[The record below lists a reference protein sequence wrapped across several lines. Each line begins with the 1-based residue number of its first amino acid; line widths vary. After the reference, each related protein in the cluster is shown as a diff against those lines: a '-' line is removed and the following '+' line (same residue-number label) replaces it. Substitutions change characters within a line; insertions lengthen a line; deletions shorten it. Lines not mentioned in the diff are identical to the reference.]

1 MKRRALIIGSPF
13 PANSNYYLPGVK
25 SDIHQMISFLQSDI
39 GGGWLREEIIY
50 LNSPSARKLN
60 AFNPYLIGND
70 LLFVYFSGHGNQS
83 FGADQLYINNQE
95 PYPLSSLWKNVPRQ
109 IIITDSCRTEVG
121 YDSFRGL
128 GDIMGFFPSRDKK
141 LARELYEN
149 YVMNSPAGQF
159 LFQSCGKNQ
168 ASTDTPEG
176 GLFTKSLI
184 STLQTWAWS
193 EESYALSLQNLV
205 NKVPSRLQIEGSKAQ
220 NPTAKIRNRQ
230 FLEAP
235 LAVNP
240 ALYREHFI
248 PKRNPVYYR
257 DQPQYSN
264 FVF

>member
-13 PANSNYYLPGVK
+13 PIYSPNYLPGVQ
-25 SDIHQMISFLQSDI
+25 SDIRQMISFLKSDI
-39 GGGWLREEIIY
+39 GGGWHREEIIY
-50 LNSPSARKLN
+50 LHSPSARKLN
-60 AFNPYLIGND
+60 SFNPYLIGID

-83 FGADQLYINNQE
+83 YGADQIYINSQE
-95 PYPLSSLWKNVPRQ
+95 SYPLSLLWKNVPRQ
-109 IIITDSCRTEVG
+109 IIITDACRTEVG
-121 YDSFRGL
+121 YESFRGL
-128 GDIMGFFPSRDKK
+128 GDIMGSFPNKDKQ
-141 LARELYEN
+141 LARELYES

-168 ASTDTPEG
+168 ASTDTSEG

-193 EESYALSLQNLV
+193 EESYALSLQSLV
-205 NKVPSRLQIEGSKAQ
+205 NKIPSRLQEGRKPQ
-220 NPTAKIRNRQ
+220 NPTAKFRNQQ

-235 LAVNP
+235 IAVNP

-257 DQPQYSN
+257 AQPQFSN